1 MGMFDNIKVDMDL
14 PEWPEELKI
23 KSFQTKST
31 PSQAM
36 VNYRIGVHGN
46 LYQENCEYKW
56 VDDTS
61 IVGGHFD
68 TTESEWVFCSHIS
81 QVITFYL
88 YWNHP
93 DYTYDQGF
101 YFESG
106 CIEYSAKIVKGRVTS
121 IECIEK
127 KLPVKLSDEEVE
139 IKRAEYE
146 KNAKVTRERMIESRK
161 LHPTH
166 SQKLADDIASL
177 IENKFAISDQSD
189 YIKIIN
195 GIEKLISEWRDKHD
209 PWYEKEKV

>member
-1 MGMFDNIKVDMDL
+1 
-14 PEWPEELKI
+14 
-23 KSFQTKST
+23 
-31 PSQAM
+31 
-36 VNYRIGVHGN
+36 
-46 LYQENCEYKW
+46 
-56 VDDTS
+56 VDDAS

-81 QVITFYL
+81 QVITFYH

-161 LHPTH
+161 LHPT
-166 SQKLADDIASL
+166 SNQKLADDIASL